1 MRWCLEL
8 TPDIWTRAASPDQ
21 GIRRSIEVVRQ
32 AEALGFDSVWLSE
45 DPDGWDAFATLTVLA
60 RETRLIRLGTGVTN
74 PYLRH
79 PNLIAASVSTLD
91 WASGGRAF
99 LGLGRG
105 QAEWYGEAFG
115 MDVGRQLERVRS
127 TVDLLRQWW
136 GPSHEAT
143 GDGEVIVRG
152 WRRSFGPIA
161 RPPVYL
167 AATGSKTL
175 ALAGEV
181 ADGVRINELASVA
194 YLTQAIATFKD
205 AARAVGRDPEA
216 LRVVY
221 HPSIVLVGTEEERD
235 AALERKKATV
245 ALIHALPGMDRQLE
259 TAGFDVPAIMAE
271 VRSAMRTEEIL
282 AAGGGFP
289 EMRGRGDLAAAK
301 RAIPAELMARV
312 ALVGTLDEVRRRVA
326 ELAEIGVTDLF
337 FDLDRPHDPADLRA
351 LLDGCAGLETK
362 GRNGAFP

>member
-8 TPDIWTRAASPDQ
+8 TPEIWTRAATPAD
-21 GIRRSIEVVRQ
+21 GVRRSIDVVRR

-45 DPDGWDAFATLTVLA
+45 DPDGWDAFAALAVLA
-60 RETRLIRLGTGVTN
+60 RETDRIRLGTGVTN

-91 WASGGRAF
+91 RASAGRAF

-105 QAEWYGEAFG
+105 QAEWYREAFG
-115 MDVGRQLERVRS
+115 MEVGRPLERLRD

-143 GDGEVIVRG
+143 NDGEVVVRA

-161 RPPVYL
+161 RPPIYL
-167 AATGSKTL
+167 AATGPRAL

-181 ADGVRINELASVA
+181 TDGVRINELASMD
-194 YLTQAIATFKD
+194 YLAGAIATVKD
-205 AARAVGRDPEA
+205 AARTAGRDPEE
-216 LRVVY
+216 LRVFY
-221 HPSIVLVGTEEERD
+221 HPSIVVVRDDRERE

-259 TAGFDVPAIMAE
+259 TPGFDVPAIMAE
-271 VRSAMRTEEIL
+271 VRRAMRTKEIL

-289 EMRGRGDLAAAK
+289 EMRERGDRTAAK
-301 RAIPAELMARV
+301 RAIPTALMAAV

-326 ELAEIGVTDLF
+326 ELAGIGVTDLF

-351 LLDGCAGLETK
+351 LLDG
-362 GRNGAFP
+362 